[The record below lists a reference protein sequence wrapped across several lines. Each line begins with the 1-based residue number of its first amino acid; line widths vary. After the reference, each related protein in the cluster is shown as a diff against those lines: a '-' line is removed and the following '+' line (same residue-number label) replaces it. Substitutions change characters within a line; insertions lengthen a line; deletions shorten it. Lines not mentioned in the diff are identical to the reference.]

1 MTKMSRFHAS
11 INVLCFFTYI
21 LLPLSQNTLHFV
33 QKKKIKNYY
42 EKTLR

>member
-1 MTKMSRFHAS
+1 MTKTSRFHAS

-21 LLPLSQNTLHFV
+21 LLPFITEYLTFCS
-33 QKKKIKNYY
+33 KKKIKNYY